1 MKYDSLFDPLVLLFV
16 GSSYVLTLLVGAFMI
31 QAGQITVGNLVTFIT
46 YLDMLVWPLMA
57 IGFLFNITQR
67 GNVSYQRIETL
78 LEQESDVQ
86 NPVHPLPSIENGRLE
101 YAIDRFAFEDEDTLR
116 VFISPWTRGK
126 PLAWLADW
134 FRKDRPCQ
142 VALAGAR
149 CQSRS
154 HLFEWSWHPRLSSI
168 RLA

>member
-1 MKYDSLFDPLVLLFV
+1 MTAFLILWSCSLLAHLMF
-16 GSSYVLTLLVGAFMI
+16 LTLLVG
-31 QAGQITVGNLVTFIT
+31 GLYDSGRSDKVGNLVTFIT

-86 NPVHPLPSIENGRLE
+86 DPAYPLPSIENGRLDF
-101 YAIDRFAFEDEDTLR
+101 AIDRFAFEDEDTLR
-116 VFISPWTRGK
+116 DTHFTLEQRGK
-126 PLAWLADW
+126 SLGLVGPTGSGKTALVE
-134 FRKDRPCQ
+134 

-154 HLFEWSWHPRLSSI
+154 HLFEWT
-168 RLA
+168 